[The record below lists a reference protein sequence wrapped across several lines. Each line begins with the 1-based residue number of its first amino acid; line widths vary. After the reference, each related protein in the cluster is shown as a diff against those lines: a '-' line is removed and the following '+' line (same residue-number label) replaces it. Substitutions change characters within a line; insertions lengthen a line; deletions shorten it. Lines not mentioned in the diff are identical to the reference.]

1 MAQNLLSVVILISGS
16 GTNLQ
21 ALIDARPT
29 SNYQI
34 AAVISSDPQ
43 ALGLKRAKKS
53 GIETLTIEHESFGS
67 RVEFDSFLA
76 LTINQFNPSLIV
88 LAGFMR
94 ILGHTFIR
102 QFHGRIVNVH
112 PSLLPKYPGLNTHQ
126 RAIQDEQKV
135 HGVTVHYV
143 TEALDGGPIIA
154 QEEVP
159 ILSDDTAEVLAAR
172 VLEKEHVIYPKV
184 INLIALGKIQMENG
198 KVIFDKSILC

>member
-1 MAQNLLSVVILISGS
+1 MAQNLLSVVILISGN

-21 ALIDARPT
+21 ALIDACPT

-43 ALGLKRAKKS
+43 ALGLRRAEKS
-53 GIETLTIEHESFGS
+53 GIETLAIEHESFGS

-76 LTINQFNPSLIV
+76 STINQFNPSLIV

-126 RAIQDEQKV
+126 RAIQDKQKV

-159 ILSDDTAEVLAAR
+159 ILSDDTAEALAAR
-172 VLEKEHVIYPKV
+172 VLKKEHVIYPKIV
-184 INLIALGKIQMENG
+184 NLIALGKIQMKNG
-198 KVIFDKSILC
+198 EVIFDKSIL

>member
-1 MAQNLLSVVILISGS
+1 MAKNLLSVVVLISGS

-21 ALIDARPT
+21 ALIDACPA

-34 AAVISSDPQ
+34 TAVISNDPK
-43 ALGLKRAKKS
+43 ALGLEIAKKS
-53 GIETLTIEHESFGS
+53 GIETLTIEQKSFSS
-67 RVEFDSFLA
+67 RVEFDSFLIS
-76 LTINQFNPSLIV
+76 TISRFNPSLIV

-94 ILGHTFIR
+94 ILGHTFIE
-102 QFHGRIVNVH
+102 QFHGRIINIH
-112 PSLLPKYPGLNTHQ
+112 PSLLPIYPGLNTHQ
-126 RAIQDEQKV
+126 RAIKDKQKV

-143 TEALDGGPIIA
+143 TEDLDGGPIIV

-159 ILSDDTAEVLAAR
+159 ILSNDSPEILAAR

-184 INLIALGKIQMENG
+184 VNLIALGKIQMENG